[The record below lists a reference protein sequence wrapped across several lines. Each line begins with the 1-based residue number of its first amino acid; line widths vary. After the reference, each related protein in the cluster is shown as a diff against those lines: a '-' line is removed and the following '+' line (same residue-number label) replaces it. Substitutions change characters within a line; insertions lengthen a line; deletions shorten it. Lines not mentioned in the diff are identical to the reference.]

1 MRFEAPSKLIK
12 NISCEN
18 YFNWCRLEWNVQWL
32 ELRIFNIIS
41 LAYVRCEFAGHK
53 LLVSPTHTN
62 QWFHVVLEYALVI
75 SEMRYQMWQKG
86 SVVNFWRSLSNHNQV
101 THEVCASEN
110 RTGRK
115 TLRSRNMRDLKMSY
129 PNDRTSFLS
138 NYTTAT
144 NCNHVAS
151 VFWWHHKKLSR
162 SHSVFFSMYLSPK
175 CVQFA
180 FNVLSWMDMTRVIA
194 QHSDACIQRD
204 RRKRK
209 ILRKRK
215 RISSCDRTSRNKKF
229 SLCWPWPA
237 LTCDTYHFSVG
248 YHRYTI
254 KCKCASTLYRP
265 ASCSKPNRMQW
276 MASRYAVIKVNCDL
290 SS

>member
-151 VFWWHHKKLSR
+151 VFFDGITKNFLVRILFSFRCICRQNVFSLRSMYFPEWIWLEW
-162 SHSVFFSMYLSPK
+162 SHSIAMH
-175 CVQFA
+175 A
-180 FNVLSWMDMTRVIA
+180 FKGTDENEKYCEREKEFPRAIVRRVIKNSLYA
-194 QHSDACIQRD
+194 GRDQRLHV
-204 RRKRK
+204 
-209 ILRKRK
+209 IL
-215 RISSCDRTSRNKKF
+215 IIF
-229 SLCWPWPA
+229 
-237 LTCDTYHFSVG
+237 
-248 YHRYTI
+248 
-254 KCKCASTLYRP
+254 
-265 ASCSKPNRMQW
+265 Q
-276 MASRYAVIKVNCDL
+276 
-290 SS
+290 